1 MWHHSGRDSVPLSVI
16 LAVLVVVAAGLT
28 VLVVVL
34 TVTYWQRRVHGSS
47 WTQAESSYFVA
58 GWVSVLAGQ
67 LAGLWLWWRAP
78 RNPTGRWL
86 WLAGLSLGLWFV
98 GTYWPNGWGMQLTWA
113 VYLFRPALA
122 LAFLGWPT
130 GWPSPGVRRW
140 IVGLT
145 AAAAG
150 CGLVIGLF
158 GRAQIGQGWPTNPLA
173 PFDVG
178 WVDPVFGSITHIVLY
193 TLPAAA
199 VLVILVRRW
208 RVVSTGARPLV
219 TPVTLAGVAVAAS
232 DLFVFV
238 TTSFFAG
245 QTWDQ
250 ATNHATVLGAVNLTQ
265 NYAQVAIA
273 AAGLIVAFGLRRRA
287 AAGAGA
293 RSMTLGLGRSTPE
306 MAPSAAAARLLGD
319 PSARVVYR
327 RSADVWVDGE
337 GRPAPLDAPGRTVT
351 PVIDADGVVLAG
363 IETDSRRGIHPSLI
377 EIAAAMVLARAR
389 NDHARAVAKTRQR
402 ELRALQIALV
412 DAVDA
417 ARVRLERDLHDG
429 AQQRLVGLALAARL
443 AARHPTADA
452 KASLK
457 QELANAREEITELLA
472 GTTPVV
478 LEAGLASALHTLA
491 ATTPLQGQVRCIG
504 DLASNDPLARTMWL
518 IASEATTNAEKHAN
532 ASSLRIDLIVDA
544 AMVTLRVVDDGLG
557 GVLAPPRTI
566 FERAA
571 EAGGTVFV
579 LSPPGAGTEL
589 SVACPRARVEA
600 A

>member
-1 MWHHSGRDSVPLSVI
+1 V
-16 LAVLVVVAAGLT
+16 GLT

-34 TVTYWQRRVHGSS
+34 TVTYWGRRVQGSG

-58 GWVSVLAGQ
+58 GWVSVLVGQ

-113 VYLFRPALA
+113 VYAFRPALA

-130 GWPSPGVRRW
+130 GWPSPAVRRW

-145 AAAAG
+145 GGAAA

-158 GRAQIGQGWPTNPLA
+158 GRAQIGQSWPKNPLA

-178 WVDPVFGSITHIVLY
+178 WVDPVLGSIIRIVFY

-208 RVVSTGARPLV
+208 RVAPAGARQLI
-219 TPVTLAGVAVAAS
+219 TPVTVAGVLVAAS

-238 TTSFFAG
+238 TTSFLAG
-245 QTWDQ
+245 QTWNR
-250 ATNHATVLGAVNLTQ
+250 ATNRATVLGAINLTQ

-273 AAGLIVAFGLRRRA
+273 AAGLIVAFGLRHRA

-293 RSMTLGLGRSTPE
+293 RSLTLELGRSTPE
-306 MAPSAAAARLLGD
+306 LAPSTAAARLLGD
-319 PSARVVYR
+319 PSARVIYR
-327 RSADVWVDGE
+327 RSMDIWVDGE
-337 GRPAPLDAPGRTVT
+337 GRLAPVDAPGRTVT
-351 PVIDADGVVLAG
+351 PVVDADGVVLAG
-363 IETDSRRGIHPSLI
+363 IETDTRRGVHPSLI
-377 EIAAAMVLARAR
+377 EMAAAMVLARAG
-389 NDHARAVAKTRQR
+389 NDQARAVANARQR
-402 ELRALQIALV
+402 ELQALQMALV
-412 DAVDA
+412 DTVDA

-443 AARHPTADA
+443 AARRPTADA
-452 KASLK
+452 VASLK
-457 QELANAREEITELLA
+457 QELASARDEMTELLA
-472 GTTPVV
+472 GTIPVV
-478 LEAGLASALHTLA
+478 LSAGLASALHTLA
-491 ATTPLQGQVRCIG
+491 ATTPLHGQVRCIG
-504 DLASNDPLARTMWL
+504 DLASDDPLARTMWL
-518 IASEATTNAEKHAN
+518 IASEATANAEKHAK
-532 ASSLRIDLIVDA
+532 ASSLRIDLVVDA
-544 AMVTLRVVDDGLG
+544 VTVILRVVDDGLG
-557 GVLAPPRTI
+557 GVDVPPRTI
-566 FERAA
+566 SERAA
-571 EAGGTVFV
+571 EASGTVFV
-579 LSPPGAGTEL
+579 VSPPGAGTEL
-589 SVACPRARVEA
+589 AVICPRASMEA